1 MIYPNHFWTNF
12 PGIFS
17 ALINANV
24 KFKIVYDI
32 YDWLKQFQ
40 IYLIMIEEAEHC
52 NAFAIFQK
60 LTKVQTKQLASI
72 L

>member
-1 MIYPNHFWTNF
+1 MIYQNHFWANF

-17 ALINANV
+17 VFIDVNV
-24 KFKIVYDI
+24 KFKIVYDN
-32 YDWLKQFQ
+32 YDWFKQFW

-52 NAFAIFQK
+52 NAFVIFRK

>member
-17 ALINANV
+17 ALIKANV
-24 KFKIVYDI
+24 KFKIVYDN
-32 YDWLKQFQ
+32 YDWLKQFR
-40 IYLIMIEEAEHC
+40 IYLIMIEEAEHY